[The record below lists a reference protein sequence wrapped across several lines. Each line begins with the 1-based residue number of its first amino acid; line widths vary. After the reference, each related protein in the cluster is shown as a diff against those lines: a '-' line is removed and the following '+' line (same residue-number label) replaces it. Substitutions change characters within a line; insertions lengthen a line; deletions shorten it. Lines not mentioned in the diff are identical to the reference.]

1 MGTLGPT
8 LQKQETPKF
17 FTPIFKSFSLSNND
31 KAWMSCVRCSLCE
44 YAGNDENA
52 KSVEQDRR
60 YLSRWPVHHIFV
72 EGRGPVVLS
81 CWNFFSFVYRAI
93 VPTKFA
99 LKLTDVVVQTRN
111 RQKCPRLRGRE
122 FPNFCRPF
130 SNLGHFR
137 KCGKVWLNSVQ
148 KPPSSVFEEGVK
160 YNGLQCIRTSCHK
173 SV

>member
-1 MGTLGPT
+1 MTKLGWVAFDVLCVNTLAMTKMRNLLNRIDGISAVG
-8 LQKQETPKF
+8 Q
-17 FTPIFKSFSLSNND
+17 FTIF
-31 KAWMSCVRCSLCE
+31 
-44 YAGNDENA
+44 
-52 KSVEQDRR
+52 
-60 YLSRWPVHHIFV
+60 FV

-81 CWNFFSFVYRAI
+81 CWKFFSFVYRAI

-148 KPPSSVFEEGVK
+148 KPPSLVFEEGVK
-160 YNGLQCIRTSCHK
+160 YNGLQCIRTSWGSKIQWPSMHTHELP
-173 SV
+173 